1 MATSRTAGFIT
12 FRMCCCLQYTHD
24 MNSSVNEKT
33 KNLRFQNYELV
44 SPFLKKQKN
53 NNNICCVVDNFT
65 HFLTNSCS
73 CSDVFCNLDASV
85 SFLAYDCPSI
95 VPCFCLDG
103 FLISLSP
110 SFDYLTYLS
119 FMVLH
124 PAGVLWSRLI
134 YWINGMCIHFSLL
147 WLSSRAPNFILFF
160 PPFPIVAS
168 DNFPLIR
175 TLR

>member
-1 MATSRTAGFIT
+1 MLLLAIHTWYEQFSKWENKKSSFSKLWTGFTI
-12 FRMCCCLQYTHD
+12 F
-24 MNSSVNEKT
+24 
-33 KNLRFQNYELV
+33 
-44 SPFLKKQKN
+44 KKQKN

-73 CSDVFCNLDASV
+73 CSDVFCNLEASV

-103 FLISLSP
+103 FLISLSL

-168 DNFPLIR
+168 DNFHLIR
-175 TLR
+175 TLW